1 MVGPSSV
8 VRFARTQLELRS
20 FFRDTISLDDAR
32 RTITHAVSRRDDN
45 FIRMLEHNVYGYPAS
60 PYLPMLGRAGIE
72 LGDIRRE
79 LSQHGLEGTLHS
91 LRLSGIYVTFEE
103 MKGREPIV
111 REGREIPLRGGFRN
125 PRLSPVHQIESGG
138 STGTPMA
145 IPSDLAFHAALSA
158 YQLVAWEARGWTR
171 LPWALWRGVLPDG
184 SGLHNVMRAGHFGRP
199 PERWFSP
206 VISRDQPRSMW
217 RYGLHT
223 MTPIVMARS
232 VGMKVPWP
240 ERVRLDQPDIVARW
254 MGEALRDH
262 GGCIMQAP
270 VSRALRVALAAK
282 DLSIDLTGANFRVAG
297 EPLTPAKGNA
307 IAASGATVTTSY
319 GSSETGRVGFG
330 CADPAEMNDV
340 HFLDGQ
346 AALIQHDRTVPGTDI
361 EVPAFLFTMLHPASP
376 LVLINGESDDYGTVE
391 RRSCRCLLGELGLDT
406 HLGEIRSFRKLTGGG
421 MTLIGS
427 DMVRI
432 LEEVLPARHGGS
444 PLDYQLVEDEDEDGF
459 TRFHIRVSPRLKIAD
474 DEAVARTFVEAI
486 DSMGGLAGVSHQ
498 MRQGEMIAVDRTEP
512 EWTGRGKLMSLH
524 VTRRLGGAGS

>member
-1 MVGPSSV
+1 MVGPSSI
-8 VRFARTQLELRS
+8 VRFARSQREMRS
-20 FFRDTISLDDAR
+20 FFRDTISVTDAR
-32 RTITHAVSRRDDN
+32 RMITHAVSQREAN
-45 FIRMLEHNVYGYPAS
+45 FLRMLEHNVYGYPSS
-60 PYLPMLGRAGIE
+60 PYLPMLDLAGIE
-72 LGDIRRE
+72 FGDIRRE
-79 LSQHGLEGTLHS
+79 LTEKGLEGTLHS
-91 LRLSGIYVTFEE
+91 LRRAGVYVTFEE
-103 MKGREPIV
+103 MKGRQPIV
-111 REGREIPLRGGFRN
+111 RAGRELPIRGGFRN
-125 PRLSPVHQIESGG
+125 PRLSAVHHVESGG
-138 STGTPMA
+138 STGTPMS
-145 IPSDLAFHAALSA
+145 IPSDLAFHASLSA
-158 YQLVAWEARGWTR
+158 YQLIAWEARAWTG

-184 SGLHNVMRAGHFGRP
+184 SGLHNVLRAGHFGRP

-223 MTPIVMARS
+223 MAPIVMARS
-232 VGMKVPWP
+232 VGVKVPWP
-240 ERVRLDQPDIVARW
+240 ERARLDEPGIVAEW
-254 MGEALRDH
+254 MGGALQRH

-297 EPLTPAKGNA
+297 EPLTPAKGKA

-346 AALIQHDRTVPGTDI
+346 AALIQHDRVVPGTDI
-361 EVPAFLFTMLHPASP
+361 TVPAFLFTMLHPASP
-376 LVLINGESDDYGTVE
+376 LILFNGESDDYGTVTQ
-391 RRSCRCLLGELGLDT
+391 RTCTCLLGELGLNT
-406 HLGEIRSFRKLTGGG
+406 HLGEIRSYRKLTGGG

-459 TRFHIRVSPRLKIAD
+459 TRFHIRVSPRLEID
-474 DEAVARTFVEAI
+474 DDAAVARTFVEAI
-486 DSMGGLAGVSHQ
+486 DALGGLAGVSHQ
-498 MRQGEMIAVDRTEP
+498 MRQGQMIAVDRTEP

-524 VTRRLGGAGS
+524 VTKRLGEAGS